1 MDYFELFGI
10 AETLNPDLKNLE
22 SKFFELSKKYHPDR
36 VGGDEEM
43 SGTVNMAYTTLK
55 DKRLLAEYLFKK
67 HNIPEDKKN
76 VPLELSEEYFDATDE
91 GADESQKKA
100 LKSKILKIIEETKK
114 HIDQIKITELTKLR
128 EKYTYLSY
136 LESMIRNLEG
146 NHDY

>member
-10 AETLNPDLKNLE
+10 SETLTPDLKNLE
-22 SKFFELSKKYHPDR
+22 RKFFELSKKHHPDR
-36 VGGDEEM
+36 AGGDEEM

-76 VPLELSEEYFDATDE
+76 VPLELSEEYFNAEDDV
-91 GADESQKKA
+91 QKKA
-100 LKSKILKIIEETKK
+100 LKSKILKIIEDTKK
-114 HIDQIKITELTKLR
+114 QIDQTKITELTKLR
-128 EKYTYLSY
+128 EKYTYLNY

>member
-36 VGGDEEM
+36 AGGDEEM
-43 SGTVNMAYTTLK
+43 SSLVNMAYTTLK

-67 HNIPEDKKN
+67 NNIPEDKKN
-76 VPLELSEEYFDATDE
+76 VPLELSEEYFAAESDA
-91 GADESQKKA
+91 QKIA
-100 LKSKILKIIEETKK
+100 LKSKIQKIIEETKIQ
-114 HIDQIKITELTKLR
+114 IDQINITELTKLR
-128 EKYTYLSY
+128 EKYTYLNY

>member
-1 MDYFELFGI
+1 MGMDYFELFGI
-10 AETLNPDLKNLE
+10 SETLTPDLKNLE
-22 SKFFELSKKYHPDR
+22 RKFFELSKKHHPDR
-36 VGGDEEM
+36 AGGDEEM

-76 VPLELSEEYFDATDE
+76 VPLELSEEYFNAEDDV
-91 GADESQKKA
+91 QKKA
-100 LKSKILKIIEETKK
+100 LKSKILKIIEDTKK
-114 HIDQIKITELTKLR
+114 QIDQTKITELTKLR
-128 EKYTYLSY
+128 EKYTYLNY

>member
-10 AETLNPDLKNLE
+10 EETLNPDLKNLE
-22 SKFFELSKKYHPDR
+22 SEFFELSKKYHPDR
-36 VGGDEEM
+36 IGGDEEM
-43 SGTVNMAYTTLK
+43 SGTINMAYATLK

-76 VPLELSEEYFDATDE
+76 VPLELSEEYFEAE
-91 GADESQKKA
+91 EESQKKA

-114 HIDQIKITELTKLR
+114 QIDQIKITELTKLR

>member
-10 AETLNPDLKNLE
+10 VETLNPDLKNLE

-43 SGTVNMAYTTLK
+43 SGTVNMAYATLK

-76 VPLELSEEYFDATDE
+76 VPLELSEEYFDAEDDIE
-91 GADESQKKA
+91 KKSA
-100 LKSKILKIIEETKK
+100 FKNKVEDIIKETKK
-114 HIDQIKITELTKLR
+114 QIDQIKITELTKLR

>member
-1 MDYFELFGI
+1 MGMDYFELFGI
-10 AETLNPDLKNLE
+10 VETLNPDLKNLE

-43 SGTVNMAYTTLK
+43 SGTVNMAYATLK

-76 VPLELSEEYFDATDE
+76 VPLELSEEYFDAEDDIE
-91 GADESQKKA
+91 KKSA
-100 LKSKILKIIEETKK
+100 FKNKVEDIIKETKK
-114 HIDQIKITELTKLR
+114 QIDQIKITELTKLR

>member
-10 AETLNPDLKNLE
+10 EETLNPDLKNLE
-22 SKFFELSKKYHPDR
+22 NKFFELSKKYHPDR

-43 SGTVNMAYTTLK
+43 SGTVNMGYGTLK

-67 HNIPEDKKN
+67 NGIPEDKKN
-76 VPLELSEEYFDATDE
+76 VPLELSEEYFDAED
-91 GADESQKKA
+91 DIQKNA
-100 LKSKILKIIEETKK
+100 LKSKIEKIVEETKK
-114 HIDQIKITELTKLR
+114 QIDQIKITELTKLR
-128 EKYTYLSY
+128 EKYTYLNY

>member
-10 AETLNPDLKNLE
+10 SETLTPDLKSLE

-43 SGTVNMAYTTLK
+43 SSLVNMAYTTLK

-67 HNIPEDKKN
+67 NNIPEDKKN
-76 VPLELSEEYFDATDE
+76 VPLELSEEYFAAESDA
-91 GADESQKKA
+91 QKIV
-100 LKSKILKIIEETKK
+100 LKSKIQKIIEETKTQ
-114 HIDQIKITELTKLR
+114 IDQIKINELTKLR
-128 EKYTYLSY
+128 EKYTYLNY

>member
-10 AETLNPDLKNLE
+10 SETLTPDLKNLE

-67 HNIPEDKKN
+67 HGIPEDKKN
-76 VPLELSEEYFDATDE
+76 VPLELSEEYFEAENDE
-91 GADESQKKA
+91 QKAA
-100 LKSKILKIIEETKK
+100 LKLKIEKIAEETKK
-114 HIDQIKITELTKLR
+114 QIDQIKITELTRLR
-128 EKYTYLSY
+128 EKYTYLNY

-146 NHDY
+146 HHDY

>member
-10 AETLNPDLKNLE
+10 SETLTPDLKNLE

-76 VPLELSEEYFDATDE
+76 VPLELSEEYFEAENDI
-91 GADESQKKA
+91 QKNA
-100 LKSKILKIIEETKK
+100 LKLKIQNIMKETKK
-114 HIDQIKITELTKLR
+114 QIDQIKINELTKLR
-128 EKYTYLSY
+128 EKYTYLNY

>member
-10 AETLNPDLKNLE
+10 SETLTPDLKSLE

-43 SGTVNMAYTTLK
+43 SSLVNMAYTTLK

-67 HNIPEDKKN
+67 NNIPEDKKN
-76 VPLELSEEYFDATDE
+76 VPLELSEEYFAAESDA
-91 GADESQKKA
+91 QKIA
-100 LKSKILKIIEETKK
+100 LKSKIQKIIEETKMQ
-114 HIDQIKITELTKLR
+114 IDQIKINELTKLR
-128 EKYTYLSY
+128 EKYTYLNY

>member
-10 AETLNPDLKNLE
+10 AETLTPDLKNLE

-67 HNIPEDKKN
+67 HHIPEDKKN
-76 VPLELSEEYFDATDE
+76 VPLELSEEYFEAENDI
-91 GADESQKKA
+91 QKNA
-100 LKSKILKIIEETKK
+100 LKLKIQNIIKETKK
-114 HIDQIKITELTKLR
+114 QIDQIKITELTKLR
-128 EKYTYLSY
+128 EKYTF
-136 LESMIRNLEG
+136 NNNG
-146 NHDY
+146 GV

>member
-10 AETLNPDLKNLE
+10 EETLNPDLKNLE
-22 SKFFELSKKYHPDR
+22 SEFFELSKKYHPDR
-36 VGGDEEM
+36 IEGDEEM
-43 SGTVNMAYTTLK
+43 SGTINMAYATLK

-76 VPLELSEEYFDATDE
+76 VPLELSEEYFEAE
-91 GADESQKKA
+91 EESQKKA

-114 HIDQIKITELTKLR
+114 QIDQIKITELTKLR